1 MTHTLEATHGQGM
14 LRGRLRTSGK
24 RDLVA
29 GVNDLAT
36 LVGSALALVTSARE
50 IVAVTR
56 DLRPARSKNGHQPD
70 AAFPLN
76 GRQPPAD
83 FAEQWWRSAMAPAS
97 LIAGTFVAHAVPAYL
112 KFDRSKSRIPINP
125 NVRWHY
131 PALVAHIASG
141 TVALTTT
148 GPQLWTWLRVKHP
161 RLHRRIGKTY
171 VYGGVVP
178 SAVLALAVTP
188 FAAGPAGDTLVALG
202 WLYTT
207 LRGQQRAREHDYIG
221 HRRWMLY
228 SYALSCQIIWG
239 RLLILLLSKVAPQ
252 WLDGHWG
259 LVLET
264 ASWLGAAINLILAQW
279 WYERTLGRPI
289 PGLRTPAVRL
299 AG

>member
-1 MTHTLEATHGQGM
+1 M
-14 LRGRLRTSGK
+14 
-24 RDLVA
+24 
-29 GVNDLAT
+29 
-36 LVGSALALVTSARE
+36 
-50 IVAVTR
+50 
-56 DLRPARSKNGHQPD
+56 NGHQPP
-70 AAFPLN
+70 AAMNGHQPPAMNGHLPVVALN
-76 GRQPPAD
+76 GHQPPAD
-83 FAEQWWRSAMAPAS
+83 FAERWWRSALVPAG
-97 LIAGTFVAHAVPAYL
+97 LLAGSFVAQAVPAYL

-148 GPQLWTWLRVKHP
+148 APQLWTWLRVKHP
-161 RLHRRIGKTY
+161 RLHRRIGKAY

-207 LRGQQRAREHDYIG
+207 VRGQQLAGKHDYTG

-239 RLLILLLSKVAPQ
+239 RVLILVLNKVAPR

-264 ASWLGAAINLILAQW
+264 ASWIGAAINLIIAQW

-289 PGLRTPAVRL
+289 PGVRTRTPAVRPL
-299 AG
+299 AA